1 MNKND
6 YNIRLERKEESD
18 FTVRAGL
25 LTLLSTAS
33 AITDCLTVRMHR
45 SFYAESW
52 YRDILTE

>member
-6 YNIRLERKEESD
+6 YNIRLKRKEESD

-25 LTLLSTAS
+25 LTLLSTVS
-33 AITDCLTVRMHR
+33 AITDCLTVWTHR